1 MPRAKLILDP
11 NRPCPR
17 GHIAQRYDNGRCYAC
32 IRARSRAWA
41 LANPERKRKSTN
53 ESARR
58 VWKRDP
64 EKAREKSRKDQRR
77 RYARCP
83 EVMRASNEK
92 WKKENYQKVR
102 DIHNRWRRE
111 HGRGDEVALR
121 RANKKQATPAWADTK
136 RIKEIYKRAKRLQ
149 NCLGVKMNVDHIVP
163 LQSEFVCGLHVPWN
177 LDIVTK
183 LTNIHKGNKVWPD
196 MTHWN

>member
-32 IRARSRAWA
+32 IHTRVKAWT
-41 LANPERKRKSTN
+41 LANPERKKQKSL
-53 ESARR
+53 ESSRR
-58 VWKRDP
+58 VRSRDP
-64 EKAREKSRKDQRR
+64 EKAREKSRNDNRR

-83 EVMRASNEK
+83 EIMLANNEK
-92 WKKENYQKVR
+92 WKKANPEKVR
-102 DIHNRWRRE
+102 NAINRWRRA

-121 RANKKQATPAWADTK
+121 RANKKQATPVWADTK

-183 LTNIHKGNKVWPD
+183 LTNVLKGNRVWPD
-196 MTHWN
+196 MTIWN